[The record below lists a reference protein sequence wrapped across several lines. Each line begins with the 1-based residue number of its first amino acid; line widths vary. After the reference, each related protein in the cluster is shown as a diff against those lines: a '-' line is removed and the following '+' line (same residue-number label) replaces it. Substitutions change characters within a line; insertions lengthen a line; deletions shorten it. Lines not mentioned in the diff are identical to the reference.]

1 MTNTNTNNSS
11 SSLSFD
17 NESLSPYYLN
27 NDSYRVDAS
36 SIRLNPPEPIKKK
49 PIHSNHFNLNTSIND
64 LSTNKN
70 KIRYIPLLEHEIK
83 HVFYNIPNINSNRD
97 AAKYLNVSWA
107 RFRKY
112 ATLYTNAEFGHKTYF
127 QLFTDRSNKLKG
139 ARLIQLKELKRKKAW
154 GEWYKNNIINKLNS
168 NNLDVKHYTQKKL
181 KEFLF
186 IHNIIP
192 ARCACCGYAERN
204 MATGKVPL
212 LIDHINN
219 DWKDFRIDNLQMLC
233 YNCFAQL
240 VGNPLDFYMSKKDYL

>member
-1 MTNTNTNNSS
+1 MTNTNTTS
-11 SSLSFD
+11 
-17 NESLSPYYLN
+17 SLSPYYLN
-27 NDSYRVDAS
+27 DSSYRVEPS
-36 SIRLNPPEPIKKK
+36 SIKLNSPEPIKKK
-49 PIHSNHFNLNTSIND
+49 SIHSNHFNLNTSIND

-154 GEWYKNNIINKLNS
+154 ANGIRIILLIS
-168 NNLDVKHYTQKKL
+168 LILIVWML
-181 KEFLF
+181 S
-186 IHNIIP
+186 IIP
-192 ARCACCGYAERN
+192 KRN
-204 MATGKVPL
+204 
-212 LIDHINN
+212 
-219 DWKDFRIDNLQMLC
+219 
-233 YNCFAQL
+233 
-240 VGNPLDFYMSKKDYL
+240 